1 MSSAPIAVTDAG
13 PQPQTTSRR
22 RWTRVWFWAR
32 RYLRAEI
39 AGTLAVVAAGLVVH
53 AWSGSP
59 IATAGAATIAES
71 VGFYAVIAVGI
82 YREQRA
88 VTRTR
93 RAAAYRSALL
103 IVAEFGPAELL
114 DSLLVRPGLIALAV
128 WLLPGTLWAL
138 LVGKVLADVVF
149 YVIAAGAF
157 TITERTGLRQGT
169 GTSEVRSR

>member
-1 MSSAPIAVTDAG
+1 MSNATIAVADAD
-13 PQPQTTSRR
+13 PQPHAMPPR
-22 RWTRVWFWAR
+22 RWTRLWFWVR
-32 RYLRAEI
+32 RYLPAEI

-53 AWSGSP
+53 DWSGSP
-59 IATAGAATIAES
+59 LVTAGAATIAES
-71 VGFYAVIAVGI
+71 FGFYAVIAVGI
-82 YREQRA
+82 HREQRA
-88 VTRTR
+88 VARTR
-93 RAAAYRSALL
+93 RAAASRSLLL

-138 LVGKVLADVVF
+138 LVGKIFADLVF

-169 GTSEVRSR
+169 GTPEVRSR